1 MPVDTELQARIR
13 EHLRGTDGI
22 GETRITGGAGF
33 TLHGNL
39 LCGVMGDELL
49 VRIGKADFDRV
60 MSEGT
65 VHPMTMAGKSS
76 RSWLLVPKDVVAEPA
91 ELTRWIERAKAFV
104 ATLPAK

>member
-1 MPVDTELQARIR
+1 MPVDAELQARVR
-13 EHLRGTDGI
+13 EYLRGTDGI
-22 GETRITGGAGF
+22 AETRMTGGAGF

-60 MSEGT
+60 ISEGIA
-65 VHPMTMAGKSS
+65 HPMTMAGRSS
-76 RSWLLVPKDVVAEPA
+76 RSWLLVPKGAVAEPA
-91 ELTRWIERAKAFV
+91 GLARWIDRAQTFV

>member
-39 LCGVMGDELL
+39 LCGVIGDELL

-65 VHPMTMAGKSS
+65 AHPMTMAGKSS

-91 ELTRWIERAKAFV
+91 ELTCWIERAKAFV
-104 ATLPAK
+104 TTLPAK

>member
-1 MPVDTELQARIR
+1 MPVDTELHARIR

-49 VRIGKADFDRV
+49 LRVGKADFDRV

-65 VHPMTMAGKSS
+65 AHPMTMAGKSS